1 MTKGWDWSNG
11 AEAIAAQEKWD
22 VRFMDIAKQ
31 VSTWSKDPS
40 TKVGALLVRDRRILA
55 TGYNGFPRG
64 IADDERLNDRETKYR
79 LIVHAEMN
87 VLMNALEAGI
97 STKGADLYVY
107 GLPCCPECTKNI
119 LQTGIKNVI
128 LHDPYLCGRPDWIET
143 WETKS
148 HPMFMNNEFAPGLRY
163 LEPDDD

>member
-1 MTKGWDWSNG
+1 MLSFE
-11 AEAIAAQEKWD
+11 AEAIVKYQNELKWD
-22 VRFMDIAKQ
+22 YRFMDIAQQ

-40 TKVGALLVRDRRILA
+40 TKVGAVLVRDRRILA

-64 IADDERLNDRETKYR
+64 IADDERLHDREKKYQ

-87 VLMNALEAGI
+87 VLMNAVEGGI

-107 GLPCCPECTKNI
+107 GLPPCTECTKNM
-119 LQTGIKNVI
+119 LQTGLATIIMYNPKK
-128 LHDPYLCGRPDWIET
+128 CGRPDWIQI

-148 HPMFMNNEFAPGLRY
+148 WPMFFNDYAPALRF
-163 LEPDDD
+163 LEPR